1 MVHNCRVRPNILK
14 TALGG
19 CLVGYFCVKHDFCE
33 DIAGHTEFETSHSPK
48 SYLLK
53 MLNLRANEMR

>member
-1 MVHNCRVRPNILK
+1 MVHNCRVRTNILK

-19 CLVGYFCVKHDFCE
+19 WLVGYFCVKYDFGE
-33 DIAGHTEFETSHSPK
+33 DIAGCTELETSRLSK

-53 MLNLRANEMR
+53 LLKLGQMR